1 MPDPDDLTARARIR
15 QAALTQFADVGFQKA
30 TIRSIAAEAGV
41 SPGLLRHHFGSKEA
55 LRDAVDAYVMDEI
68 RRTNDDVTAASA
80 TGTFGASVDREALRP
95 FQRYLAR
102 ALLDG
107 SSTIATMFDQL
118 AAMTTQWVAAA
129 DETRTDRPGTDTHT
143 RGALYTAMVLGIPLL
158 HEHLS
163 RVLGVDIL
171 SDDGDRRVALAM
183 LEIYSHPLISTE
195 LAEQARAALYPD
207 PPSRSAR

>member
-15 QAALTQFADVGFQKA
+15 QAALAQFAEVGFQKA

-68 RRTNDDVTAASA
+68 RRANDEVSEASR
-80 TGTFGASVDREALRP
+80 TGDFASTVDREALRP

-102 ALLDG
+102 GLLDG
-107 SSTIATMFDQL
+107 SPTVATMFDQM
-118 AAMTTQWVAAA
+118 AAMTTQWIAAA
-129 DETRTDRPGTDTHT
+129 DETRTDRPRTDHRT
-143 RGALYTAMVLGIPLL
+143 RGALYTAMVLGVPLL

-163 RVLGVDIL
+163 RVLGIDVL
-171 SDDGDRRVALAM
+171 SADGDRRVALAM
-183 LEIYSHPLISTE
+183 LDIYSHALISTE
-195 LAEQARAALYPD
+195 LAEQARAALYPE
-207 PPSRSAR
+207 PP